1 MINRIENIK
10 DFGVYKNFSW
20 SSVTGLKNFNHKN
33 LFYGWNYS
41 GKTTISRIF
50 SSLRDKKI
58 HDSYNNSFFK
68 VNTSAGDFDS
78 STLQNFPFEI
88 LVFNSD
94 YIKDNLNFSI
104 HKDEI
109 SESKTI
115 LFEVGD
121 NAKYTEKIIE

>member
-1 MINRIENIK
+1 MAGIIQAKRLYLEYSVLYVIK
-10 DFGVYKNFSW
+10 KLHG
-20 SSVTGLKNFNHKN
+20 
-33 LFYGWNYS
+33 
-41 GKTTISRIF
+41 
-50 SSLRDKKI
+50 
-58 HDSYNNSFFK
+58 SYDRSFFK
-68 VNTSAGDFDS
+68 INTTAGDFDS
-78 STLQNFPFEI
+78 NSLQNFPFNI

-121 NAKYTEKIIE
+121 NAKYEEKIIEFKNKIDLLMALKQ